1 MGPDFTPEWIWG
13 NDAETAVF
21 AQVYGADLTT
31 IFSFSLD
38 KDKPDT
44 SLANRICSSFHALEV
59 VDAAASFPSSTSMR
73 QTLWEAVGLVWPL
86 CLGDP
91 EIYRMDSVVEI
102 ESIDS
107 SSKRLA
113 WKVYNHPLFPRFV
126 QRLVDENCGL
136 LDTPSNICSREADS

>member
-1 MGPDFTPEWIWG
+1 MPPDFTSEWIWG

-21 AQVYGADLTT
+21 AQGYGADLTI

-38 KDKPDT
+38 KDKPHT

-59 VDAAASFPSSTSMR
+59 ADAAASFPNSTSMR
-73 QTLWEAVGLVWPL
+73 EGLWEAVSLVWPL
-86 CLGDP
+86 CLKHP
-91 EIYRMDSVVEI
+91 EISKVDSVVDI

-107 SSKRLA
+107 SRERLA

-126 QRLVDENCGL
+126 QHLANEKCRLLSTLYPVKDL
-136 LDTPSNICSREADS
+136 FSRS